1 MKKKIFT
8 LVFAFLLIL
17 PFALTFTGCKEK
29 TFSVSIQKVQGVSIS
44 ADITSAKEGEK
55 VTLNVQVDESYEEY
69 IYTLKNVYY
78 TVGDSSSKINLS
90 SEGSTYEFTMP
101 KDNITVSAEVSAT
114 KCYNEFAFSEN
125 ALVAYLGTEEDVIIP
140 ESYSVFNTGRNYK
153 IIKINTLEELGNLQT
168 ASPLAEMLFCSGA
181 IYVTK
186 NNAEMQFVSPVMADT
201 FFASLTDADF
211 PISIKIADF
220 TLYFNDVNQNTYLHS
235 VYYPF
240 LLIESNIL
248 SSVSLTFTDETK
260 IEVTT
265 ENFAEKKEEI
275 LNFLTQELNANLFPL
290 NFTFGEF
297 NIAIE
302 GDDFAVDE
310 ISNLTLISNGAF
322 ENSFVKSVVVSD
334 SITNI
339 GSLAFS
345 NCTALETL
353 TISSSVETIQEDVFY
368 GCENLKNII
377 IESEQ
382 IYAGLLNENS
392 YGNLAANATDIF
404 VLKSIIDNSENDN
417 SFLNNPIYFDRVEEG
432 EYYHFIKTNFVG

>member
-17 PFALTFTGCKEK
+17 PFALSFTGCGEK

-44 ADITSAKEGEK
+44 ADKTSAKEGEK
-55 VTLNVQVDESYEEY
+55 ITLNVQVDESYEEY

-78 TVGDSSSKINLS
+78 TASGSSSKINLS
-90 SEGSTYEFTMP
+90 SENSTYELTMP
-101 KDNITVSAEVSAT
+101 KGDITISAEVSAI

-125 ALVAYLGTEEDVIIP
+125 ALVAYLGTDEDVIIP
-140 ESYSVFNTGRNYK
+140 ESYSIFNTGRNYK
-153 IIKINTLEELGNLQT
+153 IININTLDELGNLQT
-168 ASPLAEMLFCSGA
+168 ASPLAEMIFCSGA

-186 NNAEMQFVSPVMADT
+186 NNAEEQFISPAQADRY
-201 FFASLTDADF
+201 FANLTDSDF
-211 PISIKIADF
+211 PISIKLADF
-220 TLYFNDVNQNTYLHS
+220 ALNFSDVNQNTYLHAM
-235 VYYPF
+235 YYPF
-240 LLIESNIL
+240 LLVESNIL
-248 SSVSLTFTDETK
+248 SSVSLTFSNETK

-275 LNFLTQELNANLFPL
+275 LNFLTQEINANLFPL

-297 NIAIE
+297 NIAVD
-302 GDDFAVDE
+302 GDDFVVDE

-322 ENSFVKSVVVSD
+322 ENSFVKSVMVPD

-345 NCTALETL
+345 NCTTLETL
-353 TISSSVETIQEDVFY
+353 TISSNVETIQEDVFY
-368 GCENLKNII
+368 GCNNLNKII
-377 IESEQ
+377 IESTE
-382 IYAGLLNENS
+382 IYNNLLNENS
-392 YGNLAANATDIF
+392 FGNLAANATDVF

-417 SFLNNPIYFDRVEEG
+417 SFLNNPIYFDRVEES
-432 EYYHFIKTNFVG
+432 EYYHFIKTNFVE

>member
-8 LVFAFLLIL
+8 LVFAFLLIV

-44 ADITSAKEGEK
+44 ADKTSAKEGEK
-55 VTLNVQVDESYEEY
+55 ITLNVQVDESYEEY

-186 NNAEMQFVSPVMADT
+186 NNAEEQFVSPAQADRY
-201 FFASLTDADF
+201 FANLTDNDF

-220 TLYFNDVNQNTYLHS
+220 TLNFNDVNQNTYLHS

-248 SSVSLTFTDETK
+248 SSVSLTFADETK

-275 LNFLTQELNANLFPL
+275 FNFLTQELNANLFPL

-302 GDDFAVDE
+302 GDDFAVNK
-310 ISNLTLISNGAF
+310 ISNLTLISNGTF

-345 NCTALETL
+345 NCTTLETL
-353 TISSSVETIQEDVFY
+353 TISSNVETIQEGVFY
-368 GCENLKNII
+368 GCNNLNKII
-377 IESEQ
+377 IESTE
-382 IYAGLLNENS
+382 IYNNLLNENS
-392 YGNLAANATDIF
+392 FGNLAANATDIF
-404 VLKSIIDNSENDN
+404 VLKLIIDNSENDN
-417 SFLNNPIYFDRVEEG
+417 SFLNNPIYFDRVEES
-432 EYYHFIKTNFVG
+432 EYYHFIKTNFVE